1 MCGICGY
8 VNLSKSQHDA
18 IVLHNM
24 VKTLHHRGP
33 DSQGYFEDKEH
44 QVFLGHARL
53 SIIDISDNGRQPMFL
68 DNLTIVLNGE
78 VYNYSEIKKELV
90 EKGHTFK
97 SSSDTEV
104 VLHAYKEWGTACV
117 NKFIGMFAFAIYDS
131 EKQTITIFRDRA
143 GVKPL
148 YYYFDQ
154 QAFMFG
160 SELKAFHQNPLFHKE
175 LDFDAL
181 GLYMK
186 FGYIPTP
193 YCVFRNTH
201 KLVQGSYLVFD
212 INSASISIQK
222 YWDLKEFYLKPKLK
236 ISYEDALEET
246 ESLLTS
252 AFNYRMVSDV
262 PVGVFLSAGFDST
275 CVAALLQKG
284 MTDKLRTF
292 TIGFENGNNEAP
304 MAKEIAHYL
313 GTNHSEHYCSEADA
327 LNIIK
332 DLPYYYDEPFADSS
346 AIPTTL
352 VSKIAREQVK
362 VALSADG
369 GDEIFAGY
377 NSYDFF
383 MKGYRAVSNVPSFLR
398 KPVGKMASLAERFV
412 HDPVT
417 RRRLCVFSDTLLSNE
432 DVGMSLMMSIHF
444 NSILKNRENLF
455 RDRANFIPSVYDEIN
470 GEMSLMSRL
479 LYADYVQYMQDDILV
494 KVDRATMSTSLEG
507 RNPLLDHR
515 IVEFVAQLPDDYK
528 YIKQDKKRILKDI
541 VYKHV
546 PKTLVDKPKTGF
558 SVPLSKWLNIE
569 LKDYVDNYLSDSL
582 IKSYYVFDSQS
593 VSEIIRDFDKYPDVF
608 APDIWKIMQFQMW
621 YEKWMCEEVVC

>member
-18 IVLHNM
+18 TVLHNM

-33 DSQGYFEDKEH
+33 DSQGYFEDKKH

-104 VLHAYKEWGTACV
+104 VLHAFKEWGAACV

-193 YCVFRNTH
+193 HCVFKNTH
-201 KLVQGSYLVFD
+201 KLIQGSYLVFD
-212 INSASISIQK
+212 IYSASINIQK
-222 YWDLKEFYLKPKLK
+222 YWDLKEFYLKPKLR

-246 ESLLTS
+246 ERLLTS

-284 MTDKLRTF
+284 MTDKLITF

-304 MAKEIAHYL
+304 MAKEIANYL
-313 GTNHSEHYCSEADA
+313 GTDHSEHYCSETDA
-327 LNIIK
+327 LNIVK

-352 VSKIAREQVK
+352 VSK
-362 VALSADG
+362 
-369 GDEIFAGY
+369 
-377 NSYDFF
+377 NS
-383 MKGYRAVSNVPSFLR
+383 P
-398 KPVGKMASLAERFV
+398 
-412 HDPVT
+412 
-417 RRRLCVFSDTLLSNE
+417 
-432 DVGMSLMMSIHF
+432 
-444 NSILKNRENLF
+444 
-455 RDRANFIPSVYDEIN
+455 
-470 GEMSLMSRL
+470 
-479 LYADYVQYMQDDILV
+479 
-494 KVDRATMSTSLEG
+494 
-507 RNPLLDHR
+507 
-515 IVEFVAQLPDDYK
+515 
-528 YIKQDKKRILKDI
+528 
-541 VYKHV
+541 
-546 PKTLVDKPKTGF
+546 
-558 SVPLSKWLNIE
+558 
-569 LKDYVDNYLSDSL
+569 
-582 IKSYYVFDSQS
+582 
-593 VSEIIRDFDKYPDVF
+593 
-608 APDIWKIMQFQMW
+608 
-621 YEKWMCEEVVC
+621 